1 LLDAEIGTRDIPALA
16 GDGRKGPVQHVKK
29 ILIIVIVIGAAA
41 YFGMDFFLG
50 SIVREGVNSF
60 GPKLTGTRVVLG
72 SARLSPLTGHGSLRN
87 LVVGNPPGWSDN
99 NAFALGH
106 VRIKVEPFSI
116 FRDHIV
122 IEEIDIDGPEFNYET
137 KLVSSNIK
145 DLLNSIERFSGG
157 KDGANTPTTKDGQPI
172 KFVVRKFRITHG
184 VARIGVGAAG
194 LPIPLP
200 PISIDDLGVS
210 QGGITPDQLV
220 GTMMSNVLVGI
231 VSGSAEALGKLGA
244 TAGATAAEKSKEA
257 AKAATEG
264 LKKIFDRH

>member
-1 LLDAEIGTRDIPALA
+1 M
-16 GDGRKGPVQHVKK
+16 KK
-29 ILIIVIVIGAAA
+29 YLIIAFVVVVAA
-41 YFGMDFFLG
+41 YLGLDLFLG
-50 SIVREGVNSF
+50 SIVRQGVNSF
-60 GPKLTGTRVVLG
+60 GPRLTGTRVVLG

-106 VRIKVEPFSI
+106 VRIKLEPFSI

-122 IEEIDIDGPEFNYET
+122 IDEIDIDGPEFNYET
-137 KLVSSNIK
+137 KFVSSNIK
-145 DLLNSIERFSGG
+145 DLLASIQRFSGG
-157 KDGANTPTTKDGQPI
+157 KEGAGTPTTKGGQTI
-172 KFVVRKFRITHG
+172 KFVVKKFRLTHG

-194 LPIPLP
+194 IPIPLP

-257 AKAATEG
+257 AKAATDG
-264 LKKIFDRH
+264 LKSIFEKH

>member
-1 LLDAEIGTRDIPALA
+1 
-16 GDGRKGPVQHVKK
+16 VKK
-29 ILIIVIVIGAAA
+29 YLIIAFVVVVAA
-41 YFGMDFFLG
+41 YLGLDLFLG
-50 SIVREGVNSF
+50 SIVRQGVNSF
-60 GPKLTGTRVVLG
+60 GPRLTGTRVVLG

-106 VRIKVEPFSI
+106 VRIKLEPFSI

-122 IEEIDIDGPEFNYET
+122 IDEIDIDGPEFNYET
-137 KLVSSNIK
+137 KFVSSNIK
-145 DLLNSIERFSGG
+145 DLLASIQRFSGG
-157 KDGANTPTTKDGQPI
+157 KEGAGTPTTKGGQTI
-172 KFVVRKFRITHG
+172 KFVVKKFRLTHG

-194 LPIPLP
+194 IPIPLP

-257 AKAATEG
+257 AKAATDG
-264 LKKIFDRH
+264 LKSIFEKH

>member
-1 LLDAEIGTRDIPALA
+1 M
-16 GDGRKGPVQHVKK
+16 KK
-29 ILIIVIVIGAAA
+29 YLIIAIAVIAAA
-41 YFGMDFFLG
+41 YLGMDLFLG
-50 SIVREGVNSF
+50 SIVRQGVNSF
-60 GPKLTGTRVVLG
+60 GPRLTGTRVVLG

-99 NAFALGH
+99 DAFALGH
-106 VRIKVEPFSI
+106 VRITVEPFSI
-116 FRDHIV
+116 FKDHIV
-122 IEEIDIDGPEFNYET
+122 IDEIDIDGPQFNYET
-137 KLVSSNIK
+137 KFVSSNIK
-145 DLLNSIERFSGG
+145 DLLGSIQRFSGG
-157 KDGANTPTTKDGQPI
+157 KEGANTPTTKSGQTI
-172 KFVVRKFRITHG
+172 KFVVKKFRLTNG

-194 LPIPLP
+194 IPIPLP

-257 AKAATEG
+257 AKAAADS
-264 LKKIFDRH
+264 LKSIFEKH